1 MAAIPVSAERRP
13 TMKKTAKRLTLSR
26 ETLLSLEAG
35 ELATV
40 AGGFTEKPVICC
52 AASGSCPPPPSADS
66 SCC

>member
-1 MAAIPVSAERRP
+1 
-13 TMKKTAKRLTLSR
+13 MKKGLKKLTLNR

-40 AGGFTEKPVICC
+40 VGGFTEKPVICC